1 MNAETEKI
9 ITDIKEV
16 IPTLN
21 VIITGNTGIIL
32 VENNL
37 IYSTQ
42 GPMTEKFIQCYLYG
56 LYEGIKGVLNTKNI
70 KILWH

>member
-1 MNAETEKI
+1 MNVETEKI

-16 IPTLN
+16 ISSLN

-32 VENNL
+32 IDNKL

-42 GPMTEKFIQCYLYG
+42 GDVTDQLIQSYLSG
-56 LYEGIKGVLNTKNI
+56 LHRGILSGMKYQNNQKI
-70 KILWH
+70 K

>member
-37 IYSTQ
+37 IFSSQ
-42 GPMTEKFIQCYLYG
+42 GDVTDQIIQSYLSG
-56 LYEGIKGVLNTKNI
+56 LHRGILSGMKYQNNQKI
-70 KILWH
+70 K